1 MVHIIMKNKEG
12 LLWPAMEIVV
22 AEIGCKLLYNSY
34 VYLFVFQQII
44 SALIDQF
51 RWKMSYLGSH

>member
-1 MVHIIMKNKEG
+1 MVNIIMKNKEG

>member
-1 MVHIIMKNKEG
+1 MVNIIMKNEEG